1 MEKIVGFQHEYGHYL
16 QSRAVGAG
24 FLLMFGLPSII
35 SAAGSGSHT
44 GYTEQDAEALSQ
56 TFFDNLGVQSQLHL
70 VMVKKFRVNYSNYFS
85 YIF

>member
-44 GYTEQDAEALSQ
+44 GYTEQDAEARSR
-56 TFFDNLGVQSQLHL
+56 TFFDDLGVTWRLGS
-70 VMVKKFRVNYSNYFS
+70 VDKNFRVNYSNCFS